1 MEDSVLYPYK
11 KDSISQLLEFES
23 LLKFN
28 EDLLE
33 GFICPIE
40 EELIVLTIIG
50 VSSSEAYSIAN
61 KIIERNLKNCDE
73 LIGYKGFN
81 KDNSG
86 IYTYTKLLNFKSLQ
100 KNSRV
105 IVFSIQGID
114 KKVFTPKI
122 MGMLHAI
129 SSVLV
134 FVTNKPNLSD
144 IEFISNYK
152 SVFTGANYQ
161 DELIRNLSPKFVFCY
176 CNKENIKESYSEEEL
191 YQQVEK
197 EDIISE
203 SFNKYYRERLVVV
216 CDNKVKDSENKGLE
230 KLYNSIFVEA
240 LSKSYRGKKLNGMT
254 LKNIFVE
261 FTNCINRGI
270 GFNINKM

>member
-1 MEDSVLYPYK
+1 MEDSVNYSYK
-11 KDSISQLLEFES
+11 KDSVSQLLEFES

-50 VSSSEAYSIAN
+50 ASNSEAYSISN
-61 KIIERNLKNCDE
+61 KIIERNLKNTGE
-73 LIGYKGFN
+73 FIEYRGFD
-81 KDNSG
+81 KENSG
-86 IYTYTKLLNFKSLQ
+86 IYTFTKLLNFKSLQ

-161 DELIRNLSPKFVFCY
+161 DELIRNLSPKFIFCY
-176 CNKENIKESYSEEEL
+176 TYKENKEVYSEEEL
-191 YQQVEK
+191 YQQIEK

-203 SFNKYYRERLVVV
+203 SFNKYYRERLVIAY
-216 CDNKVKDSENKGLE
+216 DNKIKDSDNKGLE

-240 LSKSYRGKKLNGMT
+240 ISKSYRGKKLNGMT